1 MTDQEFIQLLNEV
14 AKKARPFNSEVRQI
28 DSMDMILKETG
39 LDSLDMLMCTVYL
52 CEIYDVEDEKSKEM
66 LGETPQDL
74 FNFLKEWGR
83 RQPADLDQAREWFVR
98 ESSSPK
104 AALRSLRTRLS
115 LRITPFPKGFTCF
128 LRPTTGSGQ
137 A

>member
-1 MTDQEFIQLLNEV
+1 MTDQEFTQLLNDV
-14 AKKARPFNSEVRQI
+14 AKKAKPFNSELIPI
-28 DSMDMILKETG
+28 DSMGAVLKETG

-83 RQPADLDQAREWFVR
+83 RQPVDLVQAKEWFV
-98 ESSSPK
+98 
-104 AALRSLRTRLS
+104 
-115 LRITPFPKGFTCF
+115 
-128 LRPTTGSGQ
+128 
-137 A
+137 

>member
-14 AKKARPFNSEVRQI
+14 AKKARPFNNEVRQI

-83 RQPADLDQAREWFVR
+83 RQPADLDQAREWFV
-98 ESSSPK
+98 
-104 AALRSLRTRLS
+104 
-115 LRITPFPKGFTCF
+115 
-128 LRPTTGSGQ
+128 
-137 A
+137 

>member
-66 LGETPQDL
+66 LGQTPQDL
-74 FNFLKEWGR
+74 FNFLTQWGR
-83 RQPADLDQAREWFVR
+83 RQPANLEQAREWFV
-98 ESSSPK
+98 
-104 AALRSLRTRLS
+104 
-115 LRITPFPKGFTCF
+115 
-128 LRPTTGSGQ
+128 
-137 A
+137 

>member
-83 RQPADLDQAREWFVR
+83 RQPTDLAQAREWFV
-98 ESSSPK
+98 
-104 AALRSLRTRLS
+104 
-115 LRITPFPKGFTCF
+115 
-128 LRPTTGSGQ
+128 
-137 A
+137 

>member
-1 MTDQEFIQLLNEV
+1 MTDQEFIQLLNDV
-14 AKKARPFNSEVRQI
+14 AKKAKPFNSELAPI

-83 RQPADLDQAREWFVR
+83 RQPADLDQAREWFV
-98 ESSSPK
+98 
-104 AALRSLRTRLS
+104 
-115 LRITPFPKGFTCF
+115 
-128 LRPTTGSGQ
+128 
-137 A
+137 